1 MKSTR
6 REFSLLGAA
15 SVVTA
20 FTPSLPL
27 GALSGEI
34 SSNAELPWYRKI
46 RRVGQTNFN
55 ERDPEFGDVE
65 RWANY
70 WASAKIDAVAVSVS
84 GPVAFYPTEVPFFHR
99 SVYLNGRDLFGECV
113 KAAKAR
119 GMRVYARMSPDIQW
133 TDPKLLAA
141 HPLWFR
147 RTQDGSLQSSAP
159 NIAYTCQFSGHYSE
173 QQPAIIRELN
183 RRYD

>member
-1 MKSTR
+1 MKPTR

-20 FTPSLPL
+20 LTPSLPFT
-27 GALSGEI
+27 AVGEEP
-34 SSNAELPWYRKI
+34 SAPAAQTNAELPWYRKI

-65 RWANY
+65 KWAEY
-70 WASAKIDAVAVSVS
+70 WASAKVEAVALSVS

-133 TDPKLLAA
+133 TDPKLLEA

-159 NIAYTCQFSGHYSE
+159 NIAYTCQFSGHYW
-173 QQPAIIRELN
+173 
-183 RRYD
+183 

>member
-1 MKSTR
+1 MKPTR

-20 FTPSLPL
+20 LTPSLPL
-27 GALSGEI
+27 AALSGE
-34 SSNAELPWYRKI
+34 SSSVATPTDAELPWYRKI

-65 RWANY
+65 KWANY
-70 WASAKIDAVAVSVS
+70 WASAKVEAVALSVS
-84 GPVAFYPTEVPFFHR
+84 GPVAFYPTEVPYFHR
-99 SVYLNGRDLFGECV
+99 SVYLNGRDLFGECE

-133 TDPKLLAA
+133 TDPKLLEA

-147 RTQDGSLQSSAP
+147 RAQDGSLLYSAP
-159 NIAYTCQFSGHYSE
+159 NIA
-173 QQPAIIRELN
+173 
-183 RRYD
+183 